1 MIPGDDRFRMVEDE
15 FLDTARRFTTH
26 LHRAEYNRLKT
37 LAKSSNAA
45 AIRAIGRPVVGPP
58 TRVSKH
64 RAHTADLAARR
75 ASLTA
80 DESTPTTTRTATPR
94 GTGTGLRGL
103 MESPRKEAKTIRSYA
118 TTANKGTR
126 AAAGFGSRVGSPA
139 ARGAGQGVSDARHQ
153 DLDDT
158 DGTDDDLGGSSTVG
172 SALPSAK
179 PSPCVGASTIKTVQT
194 DVTTRTWKPMDRARS
209 EPNLKRPSH
218 SKAPKRTTFDKDDD
232 SDEDED
238 DDDPFGITKRK
249 MRRAQSREQIRRPSG
264 KPPPTSTSAD
274 VIPSFL

>member
-58 TRVSKH
+58 TRISKH
-64 RAHTADLAARR
+64 RTRTTDLAARR
-75 ASLTA
+75 ASLTT
-80 DESTPTTTRTATPR
+80 DESTPAPTPR
-94 GTGTGLRGL
+94 GMGTGLRGL
-103 MESPRKEAKTIRSYA
+103 MESPRKEVKTIRSFA

-139 ARGAGQGVSDARHQ
+139 ARRAGDGVSDARQ
-153 DLDDT
+153 QGSDDT
-158 DGTDDDLGGSSTVG
+158 DGTDDDLGGSSTRG

-179 PSPCVGASTIKTVQT
+179 PSPRVGVGTIKTVHT
-194 DVTTRTWKPMDRARS
+194 DTTTRTWKPIDRARS

-218 SKAPKRTTFDKDDD
+218 SEAPKRTTFDKGDD
-232 SDEDED
+232 SDAEDDD
-238 DDDPFGITKRK
+238 DDDPFGIKKRK
-249 MRRAQSREQIRRPSG
+249 MRRAQSREQIRRSSD
-264 KPPPTSTSAD
+264 KPPPTSTSAN